1 MLSHGAMLRN
11 CASCD
16 KLLESLTSDLT
27 KEIRYLSWLPLSHSY
42 EHTLQF
48 LEMGQGA
55 QIYYAESIDKL
66 LVNMDEAAPHFM
78 TCLLYTSPSPRDNTT
93 SRMPSSA

>member
-48 LEMGQGA
+48 LEMGPV
-55 QIYYAESIDKL
+55 S
-66 LVNMDEAAPHFM
+66 
-78 TCLLYTSPSPRDNTT
+78 YTHLTLPTIRSV
-93 SRMPSSA
+93 